1 MGFLDQRKKM
11 DCCFSA
17 YTENIIIF
25 ASKSECVMSY
35 ELIDKETITAT
46 KSEGV
51 VSQIELEKDCYTLEE
66 SKKLLLAKVH
76 NHFHPKKA

>member
-1 MGFLDQRKKM
+1 
-11 DCCFSA
+11 
-17 YTENIIIF
+17 
-25 ASKSECVMSY
+25 MSY
-35 ELIDKETITAT
+35 ELIDKETITAR